1 MRVGVLLTEG
11 LNYSFK
17 NYLDKLVY
25 GLSLLGVEILPFSE
39 RDKFPAGL
47 DIVWDPSQA
56 IPDLLHKADC
66 PVIITIQGDYELG
79 VPSGDIYGDG
89 IRGRLAAY
97 RSKLIIRRKWRLLRN
112 KCAAIITI
120 SQYAL
125 KVLAAE
131 LGFHPDKL
139 HFAYHGV
146 DTNVFNPQGISYVQT
161 APYLL
166 HVSHYKYK
174 PNIRRKNLE
183 RIIQAYSVLPQRGK
197 VQLKL
202 VVSEY
207 SGPPINI
214 EGVEI
219 ITSRITVETL
229 VNCYRGA
236 IGFIFP
242 SLHEGFGTPI
252 LEAMACG
259 CPVITSDVTACP
271 EVAGDAAILV
281 NPRSVDS
288 ILQAMHN
295 LIESPALCAKL
306 REKGLARAAEFS
318 WERSAQRHL
327 DIFQG
332 VIAGGDQ
339 ARGLGIRGKSREI

>member
-1 MRVGVLLTEG
+1 MRVGVLSAEG

-17 NYLDKLVY
+17 TYLDKLIY
-25 GLSLLGVEILPFSE
+25 GLSLLGVEILPFSVRE
-39 RDKFPAGL
+39 KLPPGL
-47 DIVWDPSQA
+47 DIVWDPSQTL
-56 IPDLLHKADC
+56 PDLLHKAEC
-66 PVIITIQGDYELG
+66 PVIVTIQGDYELG
-79 VPSGDIYGDG
+79 VPSGDIYGYG

-97 RSKLIIRRKWRLLRN
+97 RSKLLIRRKWRLLRD
-112 KCAAIITI
+112 KCSAIITI
-120 SQYAL
+120 SQYAR

-131 LGFHPDKL
+131 LGFPPDKL
-139 HFAYHGV
+139 HLAYHGV
-146 DTNVFNPQGISYVQT
+146 DTNVFNPQGIAHVRT

-183 RIIQAYSVLPQRGK
+183 RIVQAYSMLPQRKK

-219 ITSRITVETL
+219 ITSRIPAETL
-229 VNCYRGA
+229 VSCYRGA
-236 IGFIFP
+236 IGFVFP
-242 SLHEGFGTPI
+242 SLHEGFGVPI

-281 NPRSVDS
+281 APHSVDA
-288 ILQAMHN
+288 IAHAMRR
-295 LIESPALCAKL
+295 LIGSPALYAEL

-327 DIFQG
+327 DVFQG
-332 VIAGGDQ
+332 VIEGGGQ
-339 ARGLGIRGKSREI
+339 ARGPGIRGKSGEI